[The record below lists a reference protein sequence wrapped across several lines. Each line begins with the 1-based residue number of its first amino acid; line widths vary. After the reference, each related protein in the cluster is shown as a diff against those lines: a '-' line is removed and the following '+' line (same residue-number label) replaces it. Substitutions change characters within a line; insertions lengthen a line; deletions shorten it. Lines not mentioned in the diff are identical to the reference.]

1 VLSDLL
7 THWGVFEDCRR
18 LAQLDARID
27 PLFARLMHEEREFAR
42 LGALTRGGNRW
53 VSEIL
58 TKARSAWSEGGG
70 TTESGRKIAFA
81 LGGIAHYVADI
92 TLKPLMSEV
101 AQADWNASH
110 SVMQGHAPVAGDHQN
125 PGSIREVSAYYD
137 IKVFREVYLSGQE
150 EPFNAFLA
158 AANVTEPGQAL
169 EEFVRS
175 LFQRALLS
183 CHTLDPDR
191 DNIEE
196 WLDRLFGRVQP
207 LYIDIDLYVRVAVA
221 PDAAKM
227 QRYRVETEFYVASD
241 PVIAA
246 ARVIRRGTQPTQA
259 QIDVALADDAN
270 RGGYGRSVALGI
282 QRLREASAFWRGEV
296 SETPDLKQSVRW
308 KPGTSKI
315 ESKVE
320 SVSSTSCSSGF
331 SRRGLAPSD

>member
-1 VLSDLL
+1 LSDLL
-7 THWGVFEDCRR
+7 THWAVFEDCRR
-18 LAQLDARID
+18 LAQFDARID
-27 PLFARLMHEEREFAR
+27 PLFARLIHDEREFAR

-53 VSEIL
+53 VPEIL
-58 TKARSAWSEGGG
+58 TKARSVWAEGEG
-70 TTESGRKIAFA
+70 TAESGRKIAFA
-81 LGGIAHYVADI
+81 LGGITHYAADI

-110 SVMQGHAPVAGDHQN
+110 SVMQGHAPVEGEHQN
-125 PGSIREVSAYYD
+125 PTSIREVSAYYD

-150 EPFNAFLA
+150 EPFNAFLT

-169 EEFVRS
+169 EEFIRS

-191 DNIEE
+191 DDIEG

-207 LYIDIDLYVRVAVA
+207 LYIDIDLYVRVAAA
-221 PDAAKM
+221 PDAVKM

-246 ARVIRRGTQPTQA
+246 ARAIQRGTPPAQA
-259 QIDVALADDAN
+259 QIDAALALAGDAN

-282 QRLREASAFWRGEV
+282 RRLREASAFWRGEV
-296 SETPDLKQSVRW
+296 SGTPDLKQSVRW
-308 KPGTSKI
+308 KPAYG
-315 ESKVE
+315 
-320 SVSSTSCSSGF
+320 
-331 SRRGLAPSD
+331 